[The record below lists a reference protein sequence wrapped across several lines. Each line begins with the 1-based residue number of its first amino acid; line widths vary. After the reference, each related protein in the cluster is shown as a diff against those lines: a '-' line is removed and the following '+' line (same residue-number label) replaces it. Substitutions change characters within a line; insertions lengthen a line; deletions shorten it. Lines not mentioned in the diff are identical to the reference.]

1 MMRAFVVVAVPLM
14 LWACGGEATG
24 EKPPQTAGDASVPA
38 AEPPADP
45 TAKTD
50 AASDTGAG
58 DAKPEGDAKP
68 AAKGDDEG
76 WAGESEAKAQ
86 KAPEGGKAETRTMEV
101 IAQVIKDNRKGVR
114 DCFDKAKKDLP
125 DLKGDMVIHFVI
137 DPDGKVKKAD
147 LNQERSTLKS
157 PAVVDCSIKVLQA
170 IKFPPSSR
178 GMDTTVNYPFNLN

>member
-1 MMRAFVVVAVPLM
+1 MKRAFVVVAMPLM
-14 LWACGGEATG
+14 LWACGGDAG
-24 EKPPQTAGDASVPA
+24 AEKPPQTAGDAAVPA
-38 AEPPADP
+38 AEPPADAAAP
-45 TAKTD
+45 SD
-50 AASDTGAG
+50 SASDA
-58 DAKPEGDAKP
+58 AKP

-76 WAGESEAKAQ
+76 WAGESEAKAE
-86 KAPEGGKAETRTMEV
+86 KAPEGSGKTETRTMEV

-114 DCFDKAKKDLP
+114 DCFEKAKKDLP

-137 DPDGKVKKAD
+137 DPEGKVKKAD

-157 PAVVDCSIKVLQA
+157 PAVVDCSVKVLSA